1 MVAIISFL
9 DRKDSKDLSPQKS
22 ITVIIFETRN
32 WIRVP
37 ELK

>member
-1 MVAIISFL
+1 MVAIISSL
-9 DRKDSKDLSPQKS
+9 DRKDSKDLSPQRS
-22 ITVIIFETRN
+22 ITVIFETRN